1 MKENDAW
8 FIYAIGVNFT
18 EGIFMHVKSWRN
30 TFYLVDKLGKFEL
43 VNPNMKSDGFLK
55 CPVNLW

>member
-18 EGIFMHVKSWRN
+18 EGIFMHIKCCDH
-30 TFYLVDKLGKFEL
+30 TF
-43 VNPNMKSDGFLK
+43 
-55 CPVNLW
+55 